1 MTIAWMLYTGFTIFR
16 NLYIVFKI
24 GRDERRK
31 ILVEKKSM
39 WSFWICFLF
48 FKQTGIKC
56 HFGLAE
62 VLYNLLI
69 Y

>member
-39 WSFWICFLF
+39 
-48 FKQTGIKC
+48 
-56 HFGLAE
+56 
-62 VLYNLLI
+62 
-69 Y
+69 